1 MRQDRR
7 LTYSMASS
15 NKTTFFTWWIT
26 RYAWLKANGTYPA
39 NGRQTNEEAD
49 EDAAD
54 ENTADENAADEN
66 TINIPCK
73 IVNNV
78 YLFDSINL
86 QVLVTVSVYLW

>member
-26 RYAWLKANGTYPA
+26 RYAWLKVNGTYPA
-39 NGRQTNEEAD
+39 NGRQTNENAD
-49 EDAAD
+49 VENAAD

-66 TINIPCK
+66 TINIPC
-73 IVNNV
+73 N
-78 YLFDSINL
+78 
-86 QVLVTVSVYLW
+86 